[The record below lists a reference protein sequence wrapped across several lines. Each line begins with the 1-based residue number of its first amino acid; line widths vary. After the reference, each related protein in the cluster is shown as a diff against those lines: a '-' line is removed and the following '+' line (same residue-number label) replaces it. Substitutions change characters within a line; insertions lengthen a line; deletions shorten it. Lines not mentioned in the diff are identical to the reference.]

1 MDSNH
6 RSKASNDYRD
16 RYEEFTGSSLSEC
29 HHLVDAGSSK
39 NFANAWHPRPLFILK
54 ILRNLNLNPFGK
66 PRSRRKTSESITS
79 SEQNPIKLR
88 FHKLSERALAVVR
101 PPDGAVPV
109 ERVYNA
115 DVHQG
120 SCAQLISCGHPQKC
134 PRLPRRSKKSV
145 ADCDNSIS
153 KTSDSCSTESGV
165 DRCQPSPLRPQTA

>member
-1 MDSNH
+1 MSLMILFRPTSL
-6 RSKASNDYRD
+6 RSARA
-16 RYEEFTGSSLSEC
+16 TGLQHFLRC
-29 HHLVDAGSSK
+29 
-39 NFANAWHPRPLFILK
+39 RPLWSN
-54 ILRNLNLNPFGK
+54 RCNLLLVQFSIAPM
-66 PRSRRKTSESITS
+66 PCSRRKTSDSMTA

-109 ERVYNA
+109 ERAYNA

-153 KTSDSCSTESGV
+153 KTTDSGSTESGV